1 MRTYWL
7 GFAAAACLTMAGCSE
22 KKEKEVEPVVP
33 VQLTPVTR
41 GSIQRV
47 VIADA
52 VLFPKTQSS
61 IMPKISA
68 PVRAFHVNRGDH
80 VRQGQLVAEL
90 ENKDLAAAT
99 TDTKGAME
107 QAQAQYTN
115 VAAAT
120 VPDEVTKSQQDVK
133 AAQEAMDAARK
144 VYESRQELLR
154 QGAIARKLVD
164 DANVAYVQAQSQF
177 NTAQEHLKSV
187 QNVSRHEEVKS
198 AAGQLESAKGKYQGA
213 EAQLSYSQIRSP
225 ISGIIADRPLFPG
238 EMAGAGSPLLI
249 VMDISRVIARANVP
263 VAEAA
268 FLKVGNAATISQ
280 SDANIE
286 VSGKIT
292 VVSPAVD
299 PSTTTVQVWVEASNP
314 GERLRAGVTVKMT
327 AVAQTINDAIVIP
340 QAGILPSQ
348 EGDTVVMVVGSDMVA
363 HERKVKVG
371 VRQDDK
377 VQIVSGLE
385 PGEQIVTG
393 GGVGLQDGAKVRT
406 GPAKGDEKDD
416 EKSKGKGK
424 SKDKDDDDDKK
435 K

>member
-7 GFAAAACLTMAGCSE
+7 GFTVAAFATMAGCSSSTP
-22 KKEKEVEPVVP
+22 KEAEPVVP
-33 VQLTPVTR
+33 VQVTPVTR

-80 VRQGQLVAEL
+80 VRQGQLLAEL

-120 VPDEVTKSQQDVK
+120 VPDELTKSQQDVK

-144 VYESRQELLR
+144 VYESRQELVR

-187 QNVSRHEEVKS
+187 QNVSRHEEVK
-198 AAGQLESAKGKYQGA
+198 
-213 EAQLSYSQIRSP
+213 
-225 ISGIIADRPLFPG
+225 
-238 EMAGAGSPLLI
+238 
-249 VMDISRVIARANVP
+249 
-263 VAEAA
+263 
-268 FLKVGNAATISQ
+268 
-280 SDANIE
+280 
-286 VSGKIT
+286 
-292 VVSPAVD
+292 
-299 PSTTTVQVWVEASNP
+299 
-314 GERLRAGVTVKMT
+314 
-327 AVAQTINDAIVIP
+327 
-340 QAGILPSQ
+340 
-348 EGDTVVMVVGSDMVA
+348 
-363 HERKVKVG
+363 
-371 VRQDDK
+371 
-377 VQIVSGLE
+377 
-385 PGEQIVTG
+385 
-393 GGVGLQDGAKVRT
+393 
-406 GPAKGDEKDD
+406 
-416 EKSKGKGK
+416 
-424 SKDKDDDDDKK
+424 
-435 K
+435 